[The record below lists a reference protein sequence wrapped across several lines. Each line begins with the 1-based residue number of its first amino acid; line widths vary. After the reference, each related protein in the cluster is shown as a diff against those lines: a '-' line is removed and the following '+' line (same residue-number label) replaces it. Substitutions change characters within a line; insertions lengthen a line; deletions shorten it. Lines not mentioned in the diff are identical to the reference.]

1 MKRTA
6 TITWISYY
14 NYGTYL
20 QAYALQQVIKSLG
33 YENNVLDDVDI
44 VKKENRDIKTEI
56 KNFLFYITSNRFRKY
71 YKSQKKSFKAYDRFK
86 KNHIILEKNIS
97 DISYL
102 NKKYDVF
109 ICGSDQIW
117 NPNFLILPKN
127 KYYFADFVSDNKIS
141 YAPSIGVN
149 NIPEI
154 YKEEF
159 IKLIS
164 TFKKL
169 SAREPEG
176 KDEMQ
181 RLISKEVTLVLDPTL
196 LLKKEEWVK
205 LIPSY
210 KVIQDK
216 YILAYFLTQ
225 NNIYINAVQNFAK
238 KRGYKLKMFFNN
250 KNYSNLADE
259 VITAGPIE
267 FLESIK
273 NADFV
278 FTDSFHGSIF
288 SAIFNVQF
296 VTFVRFKGNKVGQN
310 TRVVN
315 LLSMM
320 NLSDRLI
327 SENNISNIECLSKI
341 NFKEV
346 EISLD
351 PHIKASLNYLIESID
366 ERNM

>member
-33 YENNVLDDVDI
+33 YENCVLDDKGI
-44 VKKENRDIKTEI
+44 VKEDGIDIKTGI

-71 YKSQKKSFKAYDRFK
+71 YQSQKKSYKEYDRFK
-86 KNHIILEKNIS
+86 NNHIVLENNIS
-97 DISYL
+97 DVSYL

-127 KYYFADFVSDNKIS
+127 KYYFADFVSNHKIS
-141 YAPSIGVN
+141 YAPSIGVYN
-149 NIPEI
+149 VPVAYE
-154 YKEEF
+154 KEF
-159 IKLIS
+159 IRLIS
-164 TFKKL
+164 TFNKL

-176 KDEMQ
+176 RDEIQ
-181 RLISKEVTLVLDPTL
+181 KLISKEITLVVDPTL
-196 LLKKEEWVK
+196 LLKKEEWEK

-210 KVIQDK
+210 NVTQEK

-225 NNIYINAVQNFAK
+225 NSTYINAVQDFAK

-250 KNYSNLADE
+250 KDYINIADE
-259 VITAGPIE
+259 LITAGPIE

-273 NADFV
+273 NAEFV

-288 SAIFNVQF
+288 SAIFNIQF
-296 VTFVRFKGNKVGQN
+296 VTFLRFKGNNKGQN
-310 TRVVN
+310 SRVEN

-327 SENNISNIECLSKI
+327 SEKNISNIEHLSEI

-346 EISLD
+346 KTLLN
-351 PHIKASLNYLIESID
+351 PHIEASLNYLKESID